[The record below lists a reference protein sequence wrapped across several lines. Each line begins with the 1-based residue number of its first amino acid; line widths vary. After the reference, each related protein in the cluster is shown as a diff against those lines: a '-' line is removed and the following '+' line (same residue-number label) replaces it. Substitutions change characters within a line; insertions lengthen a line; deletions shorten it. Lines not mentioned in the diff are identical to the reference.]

1 MTDLQTE
8 NLVGRIAGVIFEAI
22 AASLA
27 CEQEELAVDI
37 LRRAA
42 WATGRPEDARI
53 LGIVSRMDDEELEK
67 LRRKVIGAGP
77 DLKVIDGGNNA
88 A

>member
-1 MTDLQTE
+1 MTDLAIE

-27 CEQEELAVDI
+27 SEQEELAVDV

-42 WATGRPEDARI
+42 WNTHRPEDARI
-53 LGIVSRMDDEELEK
+53 LGIVSRMSDEELK
-67 LRRKVIGAGP
+67 ALRRKVIGVGP
-77 DLKVIDGGNNA
+77 DLKVIQGGVA
-88 A
+88 

>member
-1 MTDLQTE
+1 MTDLAIE
-8 NLVGRIAGVIFEAI
+8 NLVGRIAGVVFEAI

-27 CEQEELAVDI
+27 SEQEELAVDV

-42 WATGRPEDARI
+42 WNTNRPEDARI
-53 LGIVSRMDDEELEK
+53 LGIVGRMDDEELEG
-67 LRRKVIGAGP
+67 LRRKVIGARP
-77 DLKVIDGGNNA
+77 DLKVIEGGA